1 MTTNSLNVF
10 EFLKNHP
17 GEEMTKQAIAAELC
31 ISVQAVTGSI
41 NALIKKGLATDHTE
55 EVTLEDG
62 KKPKTVHYHML
73 TDEGLAYDPIAAEE
87 AAKEAKLRAKEAK
100 VCAACKV
107 D

>member
-1 MTTNSLNVF
+1 MTTNALTIF

-17 GEEMTKQAIAAELC
+17 GEEMTKQAIAAETCL
-31 ISVQAVTGSI
+31 SVQAVTGTI
-41 NALIKKGLATDHTE
+41 NSLVKKGLATDRTE
-55 EVTLEDG
+55 DVILEEG

-73 TDEGLAYDPIAAEE
+73 TDDGLAYDPIAAEE

-100 VCAACKV
+100 ARKA

>member
-31 ISVQAVTGSI
+31 LSVPAVTGSI
-41 NALIKKGLATDHTE
+41 NAMIKKGLATDRTE
-55 EVTLEDG
+55 EVVIEEG

-73 TDEGLAYDPIAAEE
+73 TDEGLAYDPVAAEE
-87 AAKEAKLRAKEAK
+87 AAKEAKARAKEAAK
-100 VCAACKV
+100 TKA
-107 D
+107 

>member
-1 MTTNSLNVF
+1 MTTNSLSVF
-10 EFLKNHP
+10 DFLKNHP

-41 NALIKKGLATDHTE
+41 NSLIKKGLATDRIE
-55 EVTLEDG
+55 EVALEEG

-73 TDEGLAYDPIAAEE
+73 TDDGLAYDPIAAEE

-100 VCAACKV
+100 ASKA